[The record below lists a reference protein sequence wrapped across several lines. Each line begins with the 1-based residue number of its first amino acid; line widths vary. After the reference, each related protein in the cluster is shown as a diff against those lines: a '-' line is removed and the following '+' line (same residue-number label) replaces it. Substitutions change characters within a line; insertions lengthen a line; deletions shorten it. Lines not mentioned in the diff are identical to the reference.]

1 MAADHATQV
10 VVLNERGLHLHVAS
24 LLAREASAFTADV
37 FLRRGKVAAN
47 AKSVMSLALL
57 AAPCGTELELSANGD
72 DAQAAVACLARRFGE
87 KFDAP

>member
-1 MAADHATQV
+1 MGAEHTTQV

-24 LLAREASAFTADV
+24 LLAREASAFDCEV
-37 FLRRGKVAAN
+37 FLRRGEVLAN

-57 AAPCGTELELSANGD
+57 AAPCGTQLQLSATGP
-72 DAQAAVACLARRFGE
+72 DAEQAVLRISKRFAA

>member
-1 MAADHATQV
+1 MGSEHSAVV

-24 LLAREASAFTADV
+24 LLARDASAFDCEV
-37 FLRRGKVAAN
+37 FLRRGEVVAN

-57 AAPCGTELELSANGD
+57 AAPCGTELDLSATGQ
-72 DAQAAVACLARRFGE
+72 DAEEAVRRLSARFAA